1 MNDDIQLKKAEIMAK
16 IMEKGYYDEER
27 NESNKKTKQYEEI
40 KEERKSKDENQ
51 EFISKEEALQLIKEE
66 AEKQIEELSKKLEE
80 SSTGKTE
87 FAAKPEYSREH
98 EPDFDE
104 KEKVVLTSKQIVDKG
119 NYLNIKRLAM
129 LIAQAADLIIGEF
142 SEAQSVV
149 APEINELVKKYSTFL
164 QEFIS
169 RLP

>member
-1 MNDDIQLKKAEIMAK
+1 MDELKKIEIMGK
-16 IMEKGYYDEER
+16 VMEKSYYEEDEEP
-27 NESNKKTKQYEEI
+27 
-40 KEERKSKDENQ
+40 SKDNLEKTPDEHPESDTK

-80 SSTGKTE
+80 ASTGKTE